1 MTSKARNLALCAAAA
16 AAISIGAG
24 SAFADVRAGIEAWR
38 AGNYEAAIRE
48 WRPLA
53 EAGDADAQFNLG
65 QAYRLGRGVPAS
77 LPTALEWFEKA
88 ARQGHGQAEANL
100 GLSLFQNNQRERA
113 IPWLQRA
120 AERGDPR
127 AQYYLGTAH
136 FNGDLVQLD
145 WPRAYALMRR
155 AADQGLPQARQ
166 SLAQMEPHLSPA
178 DRARGTEMAEAMAAR
193 APATASGTP
202 IETPVRTAQAPVAP
216 PPVARSQSPAPA
228 ITAPPRREP
237 RVAGAQPAIE
247 RTPVPPPV
255 ATPRVTPPAA
265 ARPAPAPRAAAP
277 APVRAAASGRWRVQ
291 LGAFSSEAN
300 ARRQWSAVRSVSAVG
315 ALSHQIV
322 RAGSVWRLQAG
333 GLADRAAAARVC
345 AAARSA
351 GHDCI
356 PVAP

>member
-1 MTSKARNLALCAAAA
+1 MARKWALGAAAA
-16 AAISIGAG
+16 ALISLGAG

-38 AGNYEAAIRE
+38 AGNYAEAIRQ

-65 QAYRLGRGVPAS
+65 QAYRLGRGVPAD
-77 LPTALEWFEKA
+77 LEQAQTWFERA
-88 ARQGHGQAEANL
+88 AVQGHAQAEANL

-136 FNGDLVQLD
+136 FNGDLVALD

-166 SLAQMEPHLSPA
+166 SLAQMEPHLSA
-178 DRARGTEMAEAMAAR
+178 QDRERGTAMAQQMAAH

-202 IETPVRTAQAPVAP
+202 LDAPTAVARAPV
-216 PPVARSQSPAPA
+216 PAPA
-228 ITAPPRREP
+228 APARAP
-237 RVAGAQPAIE
+237 RVAGGQPPIV

-255 ATPRVTPPAA
+255 VTRTPPAGA
-265 ARPAPAPRAAAP
+265 EVPRQAPVVRPAPAPRVAP
-277 APVRAAASGRWRVQ
+277 APVRVAASGRWRVQ
-291 LGAFSSEAN
+291 LGAFSNEAN
-300 ARRQWSAVRSVSAVG
+300 ARRQWSAVRAVG
-315 ALSHQIV
+315 AIGSLQHNIV
-322 RAGSVWRLQAG
+322 RAGSIYRLQAG
-333 GLADRAAAARVC
+333 PLADRAAANRVC
-345 AAARSA
+345 AAARQS

-356 PVAP
+356 VVAP

>member
-1 MTSKARNLALCAAAA
+1 MTSKARTLALCCAAA

-53 EAGDADAQFNLG
+53 DAGDADAQFNLG
-65 QAYRLGRGVPAS
+65 QAYRLGRGVPAN
-77 LPTALEWFEKA
+77 LPLALEWFEKA

-136 FNGDLVQLD
+136 FNGDLVATD
-145 WPRAYALMRR
+145 WPRAYALMKR

-166 SLAQMEPHLSPA
+166 SLTQMEAHLSPS
-178 DRARGTEMAEAMAAR
+178 DRTRGTEMAEAMAAR

-202 IETPVRTAQAPVAP
+202 IDAPIRTAQAPVPPPIARVYAPPAPAAEPRRTP
-216 PPVARSQSPAPA
+216 PPV
-228 ITAPPRREP
+228 
-237 RVAGAQPAIE
+237 V

-255 ATPRVTPPAA
+255 VVQRQAPPPV
-265 ARPAPAPRAAAP
+265 ARPAPAPRAATP

-291 LGAFSSEAN
+291 LGAFSNEAN
-300 ARRQWSAVRSVSAVG
+300 ARRQWGSIRSVSAVG
-315 ALSHQIV
+315 ALQHHIV
-322 RAGSVWRLQAG
+322 RAGAVWRLQAG
-333 GLADRAAAARVC
+333 PLGDRAAAARVC

>member
-1 MTSKARNLALCAAAA
+1 MTSKARTLALCCAAA

-53 EAGDADAQFNLG
+53 DAGDADAQFNLG
-65 QAYRLGRGVPAS
+65 QAYRLGRGVPAN
-77 LPTALEWFEKA
+77 LPLAHEWFEKA

-113 IPWLQRA
+113 VPWLTRA

-136 FNGDLVQLD
+136 FNGDLVALD
-145 WPRAYALMRR
+145 WPRAYALMKQ

-166 SLAQMEPHLSPA
+166 SLTQMEPHLSPS
-178 DRARGTEMAEAMAAR
+178 DRARGTEMAAAMAAR

-202 IETPVRTAQAPVAP
+202 IEAPVRIAQAPATPRV
-216 PPVARSQSPAPA
+216 RTPAPA
-228 ITAPPRREP
+228 PAPAPRAEP
-237 RVAGAQPAIE
+237 PVV

-255 ATPRVTPPAA
+255 AVQRPAPAPVT
-265 ARPAPAPRAAAP
+265 RPAPAPRAAAP

-291 LGAFSSEAN
+291 LGAFSNEAN
-300 ARRQWSAVRSVSAVG
+300 ARRQWSTIRSVSAVG
-315 ALSHQIV
+315 ALQHHIV

-333 GLADRAAAARVC
+333 PLGDRAAAARVC